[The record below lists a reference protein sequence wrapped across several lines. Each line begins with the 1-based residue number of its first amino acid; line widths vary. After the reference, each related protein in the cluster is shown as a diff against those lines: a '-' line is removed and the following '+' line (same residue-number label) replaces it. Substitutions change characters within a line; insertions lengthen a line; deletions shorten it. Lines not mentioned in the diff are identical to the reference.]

1 MKGETMK
8 SATKTISNF
17 TLIELLVVIAII
29 AILAGMLMPA
39 LSQARERGRM
49 ANCINTLKT
58 IGNGV
63 QAYADASADYK
74 PCVCWNKETGSARG
88 YHYKQLGGEHTA
100 ENAGH
105 RGSTYLPSSNGTKFW
120 QCPSVTA
127 MIQRNVTYGMNAHH
141 GTYIHLKMDQI
152 CRTGDDDKTKISR
165 IYSMSKTWLY
175 ACGIR
180 YGVAVSRPPKTH
192 ISSDTE
198 DFSNG
203 DPTTTKLFAAHK
215 TVIPMLFTDGH
226 AELVQRKF
234 YDDSFTGA
242 NDFWGQAKH

>member
-1 MKGETMK
+1 MLQTKK
-8 SATKTISNF
+8 VCCSAF

-88 YHYKQLGGEHTA
+88 YHYKQLGGETT
-100 ENAGH
+100 ESSGH
-105 RGSTYLPSSNGTKFW
+105 KGSTFLPSSNGTKFW

-127 MIQRNVTYGMNAHH
+127 AIQRNVTYGMNAHH
-141 GTYIHLKMDQI
+141 GTYIHLKMDKI

-165 IYSMSKTWLY
+165 IYSMSKNWLY

-203 DPTTTKLFAAHK
+203 NPTTTKLFAAHK

-234 YDDSFTGA
+234 YDDSFTAA